1 MLSTGRPFKGCGGT
15 SSGVTT
21 TCHRVTTP
29 VVGGCGGRRELSFL
43 LSEDGSGCKTT
54 AKVDAN
60 RCMTVKYKAKEA
72 CSLSNPALSSS
83 FGGDDVSDVAA
94 PLSLA
99 MGKRWV
105 MLVLLVVV
113 VVVSL
118 AASPPCGFGVVV
130 VVKSVDRR
138 TKARWTC

>member
-1 MLSTGRPFKGCGGT
+1 M
-15 SSGVTT
+15 
-21 TCHRVTTP
+21 
-29 VVGGCGGRRELSFL
+29 SFL

-83 FGGDDVSDVAA
+83 FGDDDVSGVAA
-94 PLSLA
+94 PLSLSA

-113 VVVSL
+113 VVVSD
-118 AASPPCGFGVVV
+118 AASPPCRFGVLV